1 MLKGSCEPL
10 TCINE
15 ERCSDHY
22 FSFVLEWR
30 MPRGTLRSDVLGTYA
45 PERFL
50 IALPPQF
57 GIVNPADMAINRMD
71 EKGLSVLFHEY
82 VHYLQNISTPA
93 GFHAFYRTLELWRL
107 FRETVRPDCTSAGSL
122 NLARERQTWI
132 EQYLTLGDA
141 LDGDVDFEWSDAGL
155 QPDRIVIENCDAQE
169 IERPLGAMW
178 TTVTEVILS
187 GRATSGS
194 GNDEQFS
201 YAFGTI
207 AIMEGIAFELD
218 QIVGAGENA
227 AKAPQSAPIF
237 PYHALRELA
246 AWKVP
251 GIETDVILRLACL
264 SLLSNDPAGALIDL
278 FESYTQFIGAGM
290 SADEAVRRIYGEA
303 QDVHRLID
311 AIVNTD
317 IPRLERVFANAGAL
331 GRGVLRVLETYRG
344 LLQRRRHDPFFELSV
359 VDDRG
364 HVDFESMR
372 RLLAD
377 IPLCEVLQVNDGD
390 DDQIG
395 RDLLLSFVGGTHVAR
410 RDDELA
416 VQRAAAH
423 HVLSHLDCDRM
434 LPTDQ
439 IGGCTCPF
447 YECCILEM
455 RKREPWR
462 CKAAPWTAA
471 LWAGWPDGHTCWYGA
486 AARASVP

>member
-237 PYHALRELA
+237 RITRCASWRHGKSRAL
-246 AWKVP
+246 K
-251 GIETDVILRLACL
+251 
-264 SLLSNDPAGALIDL
+264 
-278 FESYTQFIGAGM
+278 
-290 SADEAVRRIYGEA
+290 
-303 QDVHRLID
+303 
-311 AIVNTD
+311 
-317 IPRLERVFANAGAL
+317 
-331 GRGVLRVLETYRG
+331 
-344 LLQRRRHDPFFELSV
+344 
-359 VDDRG
+359 
-364 HVDFESMR
+364 
-372 RLLAD
+372 
-377 IPLCEVLQVNDGD
+377 
-390 DDQIG
+390 
-395 RDLLLSFVGGTHVAR
+395 
-410 RDDELA
+410 
-416 VQRAAAH
+416 
-423 HVLSHLDCDRM
+423 RM
-434 LPTDQ
+434 
-439 IGGCTCPF
+439 
-447 YECCILEM
+447 
-455 RKREPWR
+455 
-462 CKAAPWTAA
+462 
-471 LWAGWPDGHTCWYGA
+471 
-486 AARASVP
+486 